1 MKPLKA
7 FAVIASVFLIL
18 FFTAGPGL
26 ADVGNFNDYSDSGG
40 WDVGGSWDSGGYDG
54 WDSGGSIDMGS
65 FAGSYLGSAMGSSM
79 GGYGDGGGGGLVFA
93 IIFIIIIAFVVPM
106 LKRRAGGVSSSGRP
120 IAHVSIPSN
129 NTALIAEYI
138 QKEDPNFSA
147 EKFLGW
153 VKEVFITLQQA
164 WTQRSWEPIRPFE
177 KEELFRQHEQQLNE
191 YINSGRI
198 NIIERIN
205 INQAYLTQY
214 IQDKEYEYLK
224 VYMQVRMTDYIIDEN
239 TKEVL
244 KGDPNKDSYLQYILT
259 FMRKD
264 GVKTDPALS
273 GQSTV
278 KCPHCGAP
286 TKVTSAGKCEYCGYI
301 ITTGEFDWVLSDIT
315 GIKPGTQV
323 DNRPIVIE
331 DNNSRTQN

>member
-1 MKPLKA
+1 MKPLKSL
-7 FAVIASVFLIL
+7 AVIISVFLIL
-18 FFTAGPGL
+18 FFTAGVGL

-40 WDVGGSWDSGGYDG
+40 WDVGGSWDSGGYDD

-65 FAGSYLGSAMGSSM
+65 FAGSYLGSAMGSSV
-79 GGYGDGGGGGLVFA
+79 GSGDGGGLIFA
-93 IIFIIIIAFVVPM
+93 IIFIIVIAFIVPM
-106 LKRRAGGVSSSGRP
+106 LKRRAGGTPSRGGQVR
-120 IAHVSIPSN
+120 AAIPAN
-129 NTALIAEYI
+129 NTALITEFI
-138 QKEDPNFSA
+138 QKTDPNFSA

-239 TKEVL
+239 TKAVL

-286 TKVTSAGKCEYCGYI
+286 TKVTSSGKCEYCGFI

-315 GIKPGTQV
+315 GIKPGTQI
-323 DNRPIVIE
+323 DNRPIIIE
-331 DNNSRTQN
+331 DGNNQN

>member
-1 MKPLKA
+1 MKPLKSLA
-7 FAVIASVFLIL
+7 IIISVFLIL
-18 FFTAGPGL
+18 FFTAGVGL
-26 ADVGNFNDYSDSGG
+26 ADVGNFNDYSDGGG
-40 WDVGGSWDSGGYDG
+40 WDVGGSWDSGSDYYGG
-54 WDSGGSIDMGS
+54 DSIDLGSFGGS
-65 FAGSYLGSAMGSSM
+65 FLGSAMGSSF
-79 GGYGDGGGGGLVFA
+79 GSDYGDGGGGGLIFA
-93 IIFIIIIAFVVPM
+93 IIFIVIIAFVVPM
-106 LKRRAGGVSSSGRP
+106 LKRRAGGTPSRAQNTRSV
-120 IAHVSIPSN
+120 IPAN
-129 NTALIAEYI
+129 NTALITDFI
-138 QKEDPNFSA
+138 QKEDHNFSA

-177 KEELFRQHEQQLNE
+177 KEELFRQHEMQLNE

-214 IQDKEYEYLK
+214 IRDKEYEYLK
-224 VYMQVRMTDYIIDEN
+224 VYMQVRMVDYIIDEN
-239 TKEVL
+239 TKAVL

-273 GQSTV
+273 GKSTV
-278 KCPHCGAP
+278 SCPHCGAP
-286 TKVTSAGKCEYCGYI
+286 TKVTSSGKCEYCGYI

-315 GIKPGTQV
+315 GVKPGTV
-323 DNRPIVIE
+323 IDNRPIIIE
-331 DNNSRTQN
+331 DDNKND